1 MPTATILGCN
11 FGKDFDKHRATMIL
25 REFGELIGSV
35 EQARA
40 TISWGVCRRMCG
52 HVITESQICY
62 LRLADINPH

>member
-11 FGKDFDKHRATMIL
+11 FAKDFGKHRATKIL
-25 REFGELIGSV
+25 REFGDSV